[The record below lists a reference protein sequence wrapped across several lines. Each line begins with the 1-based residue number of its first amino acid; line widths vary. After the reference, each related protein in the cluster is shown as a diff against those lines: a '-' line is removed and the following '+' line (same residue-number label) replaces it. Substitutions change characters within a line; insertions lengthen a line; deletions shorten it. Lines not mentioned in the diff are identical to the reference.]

1 MTLLPGGGEIAGKGA
16 FWAPWLVG
24 IGAEE
29 ANCMLSMTASGL
41 LHRFPNLQVLV
52 THGGG
57 AFPALKGRIEQGIRC
72 RRDWGWPV
80 IGNYYEA
87 MGETERTDTLDDYV
101 HNGGLWVD
109 SITHDPVI
117 LDLLLRM
124 HGRERVVFGSDYP
137 FPLGDVTG
145 FLGEGVTVDEERLL
159 GSMVEDH
166 LGAGSG
172 VGSGAGSMAGR
183 GGRDV
188 PLRDRIFTHNPAQFF
203 GLGGGGGA
211 GGEEKH

>member
-41 LHRFPNLQVLV
+41 LHRFPDLQVLV

-72 RRDWGWPV
+72 RRDWVWPV

-145 FLGEGVTVDEERLL
+145 FLGDGVLSGE
-159 GSMVEDH
+159 MV
-166 LGAGSG
+166 
-172 VGSGAGSMAGR
+172 GR
-183 GGRDV
+183 GGRGEEECE
-188 PLRDRIFTHNPAQFF
+188 RIFVSNAEALFKV
-203 GLGGGGGA
+203 GEGGEGGAGMERGGGGHEGRRRGDA
-211 GGEEKH
+211 SRL